1 MTTIVAVVGDTHCGG
16 TTGLCPPIYELN
28 GQGHRQ
34 ANKIQKWLWRCWVDY
49 WRRVSDM
56 VNKYGAK
63 LIVVVNGD
71 VVEGVHHGTTQV
83 VSLRH
88 DDMLDIAV
96 SCLDPYTRNAEHLF
110 VTKGTEAHVGA
121 GGMWDDIVAKD
132 LGAEPSEHSPS
143 WYWLPLDVD
152 GVRFTFSHHGRAGTR
167 GWTKGTGARTIA
179 ADLSMQ
185 HARTGRSVPDVA
197 VFGHVHRFEDS
208 GNNYPVWV
216 QTHGCWQMSTAY
228 GHKIS
233 PGIPPDIGGLCFIVD
248 NGCVINRDPII
259 RYIPEEDRVWMF
271 RSNQTA

>member
-28 GQGHRQ
+28 GQGHQ
-34 ANKIQKWLWRCWVDY
+34 QSNKIQKWLWRCWTDY
-49 WRRVSDM
+49 W
-56 VNKYGAK
+56 NKIKATVAEHSAD
-63 LIVVVNGD
+63 LIVVINGD
-71 VVEGVHHGTTQV
+71 LVEGVHHGSTQV

-88 DDMLDIAV
+88 DDMMNIAI
-96 SCLDPYTRNAEHLF
+96 SCLEPHIRHAKHVF

-121 GGMWDDIVAKD
+121 GGLWDDLLARD
-132 LGAEPSEHSPS
+132 LGAEPSEHSPA

-167 GWTKGTGARTIA
+167 GWTKGTGARAIA

-185 HARTGRSVPDVA
+185 HARTGRSVPDIA

-208 GNNYPVWV
+208 GNNYPVCV